1 MPQLL
6 PFYFVNMI
14 SYSFL
19 LFVVILYILST
30 YILPTYPL
38 LFSIRMSLL
47 ESNTQQSIYS
57 SVSGIFILILFGIYL
72 FVGIEESEGLLSF
85 LVPMMIYTNVD
96 RDK

>member
-6 PFYFVNMI
+6 PFYFINMI

-38 LFSIRMSLL
+38 LFSIRMALTKL
-47 ESNTQQSIYS
+47 PPPLKQ
-57 SVSGIFILILFGIYL
+57 
-72 FVGIEESEGLLSF
+72 
-85 LVPMMIYTNVD
+85 
-96 RDK
+96 